1 MTYLL
6 VLMCAMEF
14 NNVINTGTENVKPV
28 SAHERIVALDAL
40 RVLAAL
46 IVLAQ
51 HFRVIFELTWPDW
64 MSEWV
69 FDDKAAVML
78 FFVLSGYVLALSLG
92 NKAPSF
98 TAYVKFGVRRILRLY
113 PLYWA
118 ALLLAFFVLWSIH
131 QTGPYQVAGLPVLYL
146 DSQSPQLKQWLLHST
161 LVIPGINSDFALPT
175 LWTLMTEARI
185 SMIFPLLAWAILRC
199 KPWQAGAI
207 TAALVLG
214 SDWLDRHV
222 VGTAALIGMFA
233 LGTLLC
239 RVPSSLWSRLN
250 HGAWWSLILLGIA
263 LYSLISFRFEMPSV
277 WMANYLSGLGSLIL
291 IAGAIHWP
299 LMRSTLTRLQNLL
312 RVDLS
317 YGIYI
322 LHYPVLVA
330 MKKLCSSYIPAP
342 PLLAFILVLGV
353 TAALGL
359 LLHFVIEKPAIEL
372 GRRLTRSKPA
382 LLH

>member
-1 MTYLL
+1 
-6 VLMCAMEF
+6 
-14 NNVINTGTENVKPV
+14 
-28 SAHERIVALDAL
+28 
-40 RVLAAL
+40 
-46 IVLAQ
+46 
-51 HFRVIFELTWPDW
+51 

-92 NKAPSF
+92 SKAPSF

-118 ALLLAFFVLWSIH
+118 ALLLAFLVLWSVH
-131 QTGPYQVAGLPVLYL
+131 QSGPYQVAGLPVLYL
-146 DSQSPQLKQWLLHST
+146 DGQGPQLKQWLLHST
-161 LVIPGINSDFALPT
+161 LVLPSIKSDFALPT
-175 LWTLMTEARI
+175 MWTLMTEARI
-185 SMIFPLLAWAILRC
+185 SMIFPLLAWVILRC
-199 KPWQAGAI
+199 KPWQAGAV

-214 SDWLDRHV
+214 SDWLDGHV

-239 RVPSSLWSRLN
+239 RVPSALWSRLN
-250 HGAWWSLILLGIA
+250 HVAWWSLILLGIA

-317 YGIYI
+317 YSIYI
-322 LHYPVLVA
+322 LHYPLLVA
-330 MKKLCSSYIPAP
+330 MKKLFDSYIPAT